1 MKIPFLS
8 FSGIH
13 PDLKAE
19 MQEAFS
25 KFYDSNWY
33 VLGEFTKSF
42 EKAYAA
48 WNQVNHCVGVSNGLD
63 ALVLSLKAL
72 GIGEGDEVL
81 VPSNTYIATWLAVSY
96 VGAKP
101 VPVEPDIRTYNIC
114 PRMAEK
120 AITPKTKAIMAVHLY
135 GQACEMDVI
144 MDLSKKHD
152 LFVVEDN
159 AQAHGAT
166 FLGKKTGS
174 WGHINGTSF
183 YPGKNL
189 GALGEAGAVTTDD
202 ATLAHKVQVLRN
214 YGSQKKYYNEVPG
227 YNMRID
233 ELQAALLG
241 VKLPYLENWTKER
254 QQIAA
259 WYHQQLQGIGDL
271 ILPYTLENASHVY
284 HLYVVRTKQR
294 DKLQEYLTQEGIGT
308 MIHYPIPPH
317 LQKAYK
323 NLGFKKGDFPIAEEL
338 ADTSLSI
345 PLWPGMTEV
354 QVGVVSDT
362 IRNFIH
368 ERG

>member
-8 FSGIH
+8 FSGMH
-13 PDLKAE
+13 PDIKAK
-19 MQEAFS
+19 MYEAFS
-25 KFYDSNWY
+25 QFYDSNWY

-42 EKAYAA
+42 EKAYAE
-48 WNQVNHCVGVSNGLD
+48 WNQVNYCVGVSNGLD

-72 GIGEGDEVL
+72 GIEEGDEVL

-101 VPVEPDIRTYNIC
+101 VAVEPDIRTYNIC
-114 PRMAEK
+114 PRMAEE

-135 GQACEMDVI
+135 GQACEMDAI
-144 MDLSKKHD
+144 KDLSKKHD
-152 LFVVEDN
+152 LLIVEDN

-189 GALGEAGAVTTDD
+189 GALGEAGAVTTDN
-202 ATLAHKVQVLRN
+202 ATLVHKVQVLRN

-241 VKLPYLENWTKER
+241 VKLPYLENWTMER
-254 QQIAA
+254 QQIASL
-259 WYHQQLQGIGDL
+259 YCQQLQGIGDL

-294 DKLQEYLTQEGIGT
+294 DKLQEYLTQQGIGT

-317 LQKAYK
+317 LQQAYAS
-323 NLGFKKGDFPIAEEL
+323 LGFQKGDFPIAEEL
-338 ADTSLSI
+338 AETSLSL
-345 PLWPGMTEV
+345 PLWPGMTEG
-354 QVGVVSDT
+354 QVKEVTAAIVAFF
-362 IRNFIH
+362 N